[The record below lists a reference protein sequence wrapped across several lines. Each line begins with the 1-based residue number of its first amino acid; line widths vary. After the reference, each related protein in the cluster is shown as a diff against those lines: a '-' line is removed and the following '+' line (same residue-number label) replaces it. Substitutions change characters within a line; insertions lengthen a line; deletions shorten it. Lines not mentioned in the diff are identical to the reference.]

1 MNIISRCYNILRSNL
16 PRLKRAESWR
26 KNSEGEKNYRFTDK
40 DKHFSHRSRTDGDF
54 TQPDYDPVLAEY
66 YANLEL
72 PYGAGLKEVS
82 KAWKRLM
89 RNYHPDLHSNDP
101 QKRNVANELCQG
113 LNKAH
118 NELVNYLNHL
128 KSKQ

>member
-16 PRLKRAESWR
+16 PRVKKAESWR
-26 KNSEGEKNYRFTDK
+26 EDSDREKDYRFTAK
-40 DKHFSHRSRTDGDF
+40 DKNFSHRTGADGDF
-54 TQPDYDPVLAEY
+54 TQPDYDPVLADY

-101 QKRNVANELCQG
+101 EKQKLANELCQG
-113 LNKAH
+113 LNEAY
-118 NELVNYLNHL
+118 NELCNYLKN
-128 KSKQ
+128 SKP